1 MEIGQLIKL
10 ERQRQNMKQ
19 EYLASGICVPSYLS
33 RIENG
38 LVIPSEDIQNHILM
52 RLNIPLESLNNEVNQ
67 EKLIQFKSQ
76 FKKVINT
83 RDKQKALTLQQDIHN
98 YIEIHPFDPN
108 RMTLLLLE
116 TRLLLMIP
124 DQTTIIKKN
133 VTIFAGFK
141 KEMDPEQLFY
151 LYTIQGIVAY
161 QNNQFSQASEF
172 FAQVFTFI
180 KSYRMEDWEM
190 AELYYISS
198 LSLLSESRY
207 IMAIDYVKSA
217 LSYFNQEILIERSI
231 ECLIILGIAQKDTG
245 ALKEALATFEKA
257 KEISF
262 KIDSSRFTGMIEHN
276 LGTYHSILKNQKQAL
291 FHFHN
296 SLDAKIKPNDKIVTI
311 FSLLIEYFK
320 INDLENAKIWLEKGI
335 DLLNLLSE
343 ENRIFYSM
351 HFELFRALIFNTEDI
366 ITIFKGALAYFEDNQ
381 DYKHCS
387 IYCNVLAKKL
397 ANDKQYK
404 LATIYYEQG
413 FNFHIKQSKVSSWEE
428 LF

>member
-38 LVIPSEDIQNHILM
+38 LVIPSEDIQQLILM
-52 RLNIPLESLNNEVNQ
+52 RLNIPLDSLKSEVNQ

-76 FKKVINT
+76 FKTVINT
-83 RDKQKALTLQQDIHN
+83 RNKQKALTLQQDIHN
-98 YIEIHPFDPN
+98 YVEIHPFEPN
-108 RMTLLLLE
+108 RLTLLLLE
-116 TRLLLMIP
+116 TRLMLMLP
-124 DQTTIIKKN
+124 DQTSIIKKN
-133 VTIFAGFK
+133 LVILTGFK

-335 DLLNLLSE
+335 NLLNLLSE